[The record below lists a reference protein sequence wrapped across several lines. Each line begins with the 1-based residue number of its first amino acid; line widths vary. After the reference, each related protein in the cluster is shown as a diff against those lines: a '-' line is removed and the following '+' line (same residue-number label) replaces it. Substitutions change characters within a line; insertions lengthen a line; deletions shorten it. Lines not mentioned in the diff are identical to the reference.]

1 MAWKRTG
8 FKGIN
13 AEELVSTV
21 KSGEGLVVEDTAI
34 ELTESNKLT
43 YPGAISFDNMTG
55 VSFNSTFSSTAI
67 HFGTTI
73 ISRWFRDAGNTTT

>member
-34 ELTESNKLT
+34 ELTESNKLA
-43 YPGAISFDNMTG
+43 YPGAVSFDDMTG
-55 VSFNSTFSSTAI
+55 VSFNSVFTGSA
-67 HFGTTI
+67 HFATSIT
-73 ISRWFRDAGNTTT
+73 SVWFRDDGSTTT